1 MSSLNSSGKV
11 KGGFIAYF
19 LIFCLVLLYF
29 ILVNAVSP
37 EWIDSSVGAMAF
49 AVAKTINPYL
59 MDRSIILAAN
69 PSYFVHC
76 HVLASWLFIP
86 TICFL
91 NIKSQGGRDF
101 YKQYWVERNKVFG
114 SWWLHLI
121 ILVFLFGGA
130 VTIMP
135 YSVDIPTSKSARL
148 VWLKGVS
155 FSALIMNS
163 TISLMA
169 SYAYMILYAEFKKE
183 D

>member
-1 MSSLNSSGKV
+1 MSSSNSPGKV
-11 KGGFIAYF
+11 EGSFLAYLLIFF
-19 LIFCLVLLYF
+19 LIFLYF
-29 ILVNAVSP
+29 IFVNAVSP

-69 PSYFVHC
+69 PDYFVHC

-86 TICFL
+86 AICVL
-91 NIKSQGGRDF
+91 NIKSQGGREL
-101 YKQYWVERNKVFG
+101 YKQYWIERNKVFG

-148 VWLKGVS
+148 VWLYGVS
-155 FSALIMNS
+155 FSALIMNF
-163 TISLMA
+163 TISLIA
-169 SYAYMILYAEFKKE
+169 SYAYMILYAEFRK
-183 D
+183 